1 MRDWPAM
8 RSLALLL
15 VAPLLALLLLAL
27 PSEAQQT
34 LHIYVGA
41 PGRQEVPLALPPA
54 VATGNADADAF
65 LAVIRRDLELSGWFK
80 IIDPNAFVEPKG
92 TGIRPGEFKYED
104 WDIPGAVALGKTAL
118 AATGDGKLRAE
129 VWVYDVPGRRKLG
142 AKAFTT
148 AATAS
153 RTVAHRVAGE
163 IIYLVTGQRA
173 PFNTRFAFAGKF
185 GKNKEI
191 YLVDFDGHG
200 VTQITKNGTINIE
213 PNWAPTGSA
222 LAFTS
227 YAAGNPDTYVADLA
241 KGKIRRL
248 SARSG
253 LNTGAVWGPG
263 AKTMALTLTPG
274 GDPEIY
280 TIDPATGKEIARL
293 TNNRGIDTSPSWSP
307 DGSRLAFVSD
317 RSGGAQV
324 YVMNKDGS
332 GVRRVTFQ
340 GGHNTDPSWSPDGKS
355 LTFVGRDSVFDIF
368 TVGVDG
374 GGINRIT
381 QHAGD
386 NEDPS
391 FSPDGNYIGFSST
404 RAGGAH
410 IWMSTVDGAHQVQL
424 TQGKG
429 GYTNPSWSPFLEW

>member
-1 MRDWPAM
+1 M
-8 RSLALLL
+8 
-15 VAPLLALLLLAL
+15 
-27 PSEAQQT
+27 
-34 LHIYVGA
+34 
-41 PGRQEVPLALPPA
+41 PG
-54 VATGNADADAF
+54 G
-65 LAVIRRDLELSGWFK
+65 
-80 IIDPNAFVEPKG
+80 
-92 TGIRPGEFKYED
+92 
-104 WDIPGAVALGKTAL
+104 
-118 AATGDGKLRAE
+118 
-129 VWVYDVPGRRKLG
+129 
-142 AKAFTT
+142 
-148 AATAS
+148 
-153 RTVAHRVAGE
+153 
-163 IIYLVTGQRA
+163 
-173 PFNTRFAFAGKF
+173 
-185 GKNKEI
+185 
-191 YLVDFDGHG
+191 
-200 VTQITKNGTINIE
+200 
-213 PNWAPTGSA
+213 
-222 LAFTS
+222 
-227 YAAGNPDTYVADLA
+227 
-241 KGKIRRL
+241 
-248 SARSG
+248 
-253 LNTGAVWGPG
+253 
-263 AKTMALTLTPG
+263 KTMALTLTPS

-280 TIDPATGKEIARL
+280 TIDPATGKEVARL

-307 DGSRLAFVSD
+307 DGNRIAFVSD

-374 GGINRIT
+374 GGITRIT

>member
-1 MRDWPAM
+1 VSDTLR
-8 RSLALLL
+8 RIALLL
-15 VAPLLALLLLAL
+15 VAPLLTVILLAL
-27 PSEAQQT
+27 PSEAQET

-41 PGRQEVPLALPPA
+41 PGRQEVPLALAPPL
-54 VATGNADADAF
+54 ATGNADADAF
-65 LAVIRRDLELSGWFK
+65 LAVVRRDLELTGWFK
-80 IIDPNAFVEPKG
+80 IVNPAAFVEPKG

-104 WDIPGAVALGKTAL
+104 WDIPGAVALAKTGL
-118 AATGDGKLRAE
+118 SATSDGKLRAE

-148 AATAS
+148 AASAS

-163 IIYLVTGQRA
+163 IIYLVTGQKA
-173 PFNTRFAFAGKF
+173 PFNTRFAFSGKF

-213 PNWAPTGSA
+213 PNWAPGGSA

-227 YAAGNPDTYVADLA
+227 YAAGNPDTYIADLA

-253 LNTGAVWGPG
+253 LNTGAVWAPG
-263 AKTMALTLTPG
+263 GTSMAITLTPG

-280 TIDPATGKEIARL
+280 TIDPTTGKEVARL

-324 YVMNKDGS
+324 YVMGRDGS

-340 GGHNTDPSWSPDGKS
+340 GGHNTDPSWSPDGRS
-355 LTFVGRDSVFDIF
+355 ITFVGRDSVFDIF

-374 GGINRIT
+374 GGVTRIT

-386 NEDPS
+386 NENPS

-424 TQGKG
+424 TEGKG

>member
-1 MRDWPAM
+1 M
-8 RSLALLL
+8 RSLALLF
-15 VAPLLALLLLAL
+15 VAPFLTMLLLAL

-54 VATGNADADAF
+54 VSSGNADADAF

-80 IIDPNAFVEPKG
+80 LIDPAAFVEPKG
-92 TGIRPGEFKYED
+92 TGIRPGEFRYED

-118 AATGDGKLRAE
+118 SATSDGKLRAE

-148 AATAS
+148 TTSAS

-173 PFNTRFAFAGKF
+173 PFNSRFAFSGKF

-200 VTQITKNGTINIE
+200 VTQITKNGTINVE
-213 PNWAPTGSA
+213 PHWAPAGSA

-227 YAAGNPDTYVADLA
+227 YAAGNPDTYIADLA

-263 AKTMALTLTPG
+263 GKTMALTLTPG

-280 TIDPATGKEIARL
+280 TIDPTTGKEVARL
-293 TNNRGIDTSPSWSP
+293 TNNRGIDTSPAWSP

-317 RSGGAQV
+317 RSGGAQI

-332 GVRRVTFQ
+332 GVRRVTFH
-340 GGHNTDPSWSPDGKS
+340 GAHNTDPSWSPDGKS
-355 LTFVGRDSVFDIF
+355 ITFVGRDTVFDIF

-424 TQGKG
+424 SQGKG